1 MEVGATL
8 LGWTHKA
15 FPMDDPS
22 RVGEARR
29 HAAQAVAD
37 MGWGE
42 VDAGRLALVVTEL
55 GTNLQRHAQNGRM
68 LLAAMPQSGEFELI
82 CIDNGPGIP
91 DLALAMRDGHSTGS
105 TPGTGLGAV
114 RRLANHFD
122 IHSELPH
129 GTVSVARLRAG
140 PPVDTTPGLHVGAI
154 RLPAPHETVCGDGWA
169 LATQGTQTTVLM
181 ADGLG
186 HGPEAAKA
194 SQAATTAFAEAP
206 HGDLRETL
214 QAVHRAL
221 QTTRGAAVCALRIDM
236 ADHIAGN
243 STAGNTADSTSDAT
257 ACGTV
262 SYTGAGNI
270 VGRVLSG
277 VFDKSVITQHG
288 TAGMQIRKPDI
299 TSLAL
304 PAHALVVLH
313 SDGLETR
320 WSVERIRPL
329 LQRDPTLVAA
339 VLLRDHTRHRDDAT
353 VVVIRPKEQP

>member
-8 LGWTHKA
+8 HGWTHKA

-55 GTNLQRHAQNGRM
+55 GTNLQRHARNGRL
-68 LLAAMPQSGEFELI
+68 LLAALPQSGEFELI
-82 CIDNGPGIP
+82 CIDDGPGIP

-122 IHSELPH
+122 IHSEVPH
-129 GTVSVARLRAG
+129 GTVSVARLRAAG

-154 RLPAPHETVCGDGWA
+154 RLPAPHENVCGDNWA
-169 LATQGTQTTVLM
+169 LATQGTQTTVLV

-186 HGPEAAKA
+186 HGPSAAKA

-236 ADHIAGN
+236 APNMAEP
-243 STAGNTADSTSDAT
+243 TADNTAA
-257 ACGTV
+257 GTV

-288 TAGMQIRKPDI
+288 TAGLQIRKPDI
-299 TSLAL
+299 TSLPL

-320 WSVERIRPL
+320 WTVDRIRPL

>member
-55 GTNLQRHAQNGRM
+55 GTNLQRHAQNGRL
-68 LLAAMPQSGEFELI
+68 LLAALPQSGEFEVI
-82 CIDNGPGIP
+82 CIDEGPGIP
-91 DLALAMRDGHSTGS
+91 DLALAMQDGHSSSS

-122 IHSELPH
+122 IHSEVPH

-140 PPVDTTPGLHVGAI
+140 PLVDTTPGLHVGAI
-154 RLPAPHETVCGDGWA
+154 RLPAPHETVCGDDWA
-169 LATQGTQTTVLM
+169 LATRGTQTTVLM

-194 SQAATTAFAEAP
+194 SQAATNAFAEAP
-206 HGDLRETL
+206 HGDLRETV

-221 QTTRGAAVCALRIDM
+221 QTTRGAAVCALRVDT
-236 ADHIAGN
+236 G
-243 STAGNTADSTSDAT
+243 SD
-257 ACGTV
+257 TV
-262 SYTGAGNI
+262 SYSGAGNI

-313 SDGLETR
+313 SDGIETR
-320 WSVERIRPL
+320 WTVERIRPL